1 MQTRK
6 EILADSVYNL
16 SETLSFQKVQTHRM
30 FKAMVKTLKWLN
42 TMAIKKYINPL
53 MFQNTPLQVEE
64 SVLDDI
70 DDICVYEVPQKA
82 DLNNCKQKR
91 P

>member
-1 MQTRK
+1 MQTSK

-16 SETLSFQKVQTHRM
+16 SETLSFQKVRTYRV
-30 FKAMVKTLKWLN
+30 FKAMVKALKWLN
-42 TMAIKKYINPL
+42 IMTIKKYINPL
-53 MFQNTPLQVEE
+53 MFQNTPLQFVE

-70 DDICVYEVPQKA
+70 DDICVYEVPHKA